1 MTTNQIKTEIQKVLD
16 TVPET
21 VLEDILK
28 YLKNLADKPGDTI
41 TLSQNLRKILSEDK
55 ELLDRLAK

>member
-28 YLKNLADKPGDTI
+28 YLKNLADKPRDTI